1 MLSWVGC
8 MSGFPED
15 LDPLEVSLLTGIRS
29 LSRLPGVAWTHD
41 VPDGFAAVLFEAQV
55 ASRLVDHTARYLRTK
70 GLGFYSISSA
80 GHESDAAV
88 ALALRPTDPS
98 LSHYRSGGF
107 FMARAA
113 QVSAEVPELDPTDD
127 VLRGILASVHEPITG
142 GRHKV
147 LGRKELNIIPLTST
161 IGSHLPRA
169 VGLAL
174 SLGMEHSL
182 PNFEP
187 ESIVVAGIGDASLNH
202 STVQGAMN
210 WAANMAHR
218 GRRVPVLFLVE
229 DNGLGISVPTP
240 QDWVAQ
246 SASSRWSLDYA
257 TAEGSDPSGV
267 FVTASALADQIRA
280 TGRPAIL
287 HLRTVRF
294 LGHAGTDVEAAYRS
308 AADIRGDHARDP
320 ILGTAA
326 LLVQGGECDAEELI
340 QWYLQERQAVQERAL
355 ELAEEPR
362 LDCADEVMAAVSPR
376 RPGLVADLAKGFVG
390 TRTDTRA
397 MAESGQ
403 PKWRTLAQAIN
414 DALAQAMTVS
424 PEILVFGEDVARKG
438 GVYGV
443 TRGLQKRFGED
454 RVFDTILD
462 EQAILGRAL
471 GAGLNGFI
479 PVPEIQYLAYLHNA
493 EDQLRG
499 EAATMSF
506 FSNGQY
512 QNPMVIRIASFAY
525 QKGFGGHY
533 HNDNSVAVLRDIPGL
548 LIAVPAHPSD
558 AGSLLR
564 TCLASARADGTVSV
578 FLEPIARYHT
588 ADLHEDGDG
597 LWLTAGHGL
606 EGGGPESGGAG
617 AEEHIPVGRART
629 HGSGLDLTILTW
641 GNGLFMSLRV
651 QKKLREEE
659 GINARVVDLRW
670 LAPLPTEDMLRE
682 ANITGRVLIVDETR
696 RSGGVGE
703 AIIAEL
709 VEEGFDGLIK
719 RVAGADSLIPLGEAA
734 DLVLVSEDQIAV
746 AARACLA

>member
-1 MLSWVGC
+1 
-8 MSGFPED
+8 MSGLPED
-15 LDPLEVSLLTGIRS
+15 LDPVEVSLLTGIRS
-29 LSRLPGVAWTHD
+29 LSLLPGIAPAHD

-70 GLGFYSISSA
+70 GLGYYSISSA

-88 ALALRPTDPS
+88 ALALRPSDPS

-107 FMARAA
+107 YMARAA
-113 QVSAEVPELDPTDD
+113 QVLARAAQLSAEMPGLDPVDD

-147 LGRKELNIIPLTST
+147 LGRKELNIVPLTST

-174 SLGMEHSL
+174 SLGMEHSS

-187 ESIVVAGIGDASLNH
+187 DSIVVAGIGDASLNH

-246 SASSRWSLDYA
+246 SASARWGLDYA
-257 TAEGSDPSGV
+257 TADGADPSSV
-267 FVTASALADQIRA
+267 FTTASALADQIRA

-308 AADIRGDHARDP
+308 AADIRADQERDP
-320 ILGTAA
+320 ILGTAT
-326 LLVQGGECDAEELI
+326 LLVQGGECEAEELV
-340 QWYLQERQAVQERAL
+340 QWYLEERLAVRARAL
-355 ELAEEPR
+355 ELAGEQR
-362 LDCADEVMAAVSPR
+362 LHSAAEVMAAISPR
-376 RPGLVADLAKGFVG
+376 RPATVADLAKGLVG
-390 TRTDTRA
+390 SGEARAATRPEPEQP
-397 MAESGQ
+397 ES
-403 PKWRTLAQAIN
+403 RTLAQAIN
-414 DALAQAMTVS
+414 AALAAAMTVS
-424 PEILVFGEDVARKG
+424 SEILVFGEDVARKG

-443 TRGLQKRFGED
+443 TRGLQKRFGAE

-506 FSNGQY
+506 FSNRQY
-512 QNPMVIRIASFAY
+512 QNPMVVRIASFAY

-558 AGSLLR
+558 AGALLR
-564 TCLASARADGTVSV
+564 TCLASAQADGTVSA

-597 LWLTAGHGL
+597 LWLTGGLAARSDDAG
-606 EGGGPESGGAG
+606 S
-617 AEEHIPVGRART
+617 EEHIPVGRART
-629 HGSGLDLTILTW
+629 YGSGLDLTILTW

-651 QKKLREEE
+651 QKKLREQE

-709 VEEGFDGLIK
+709 VEQGFNGKIK

-734 DLVLVSEDQIAV
+734 DLVLVSEDQIAA
-746 AARACLA
+746 AARSCLA